1 MPQYA
6 APASQA
12 TMRFIVH
19 ADDCGLTPQIS
30 EDIFDCLA
38 RGPLNSVSVIMG
50 GTHTAASLQSLA
62 HMPHVRTCLHL
73 NILEGSCTAPV
84 RQVRALVS
92 ETGIFRYALG
102 HMLAKLATGTA
113 TSKKNLLSAIRTEL
127 EAQADAFITGFPHLA
142 SHGGLHLDG
151 HLHIHSIPA
160 LRQTMAE
167 FMRERRPAYV
177 RLPKEPAHVPPL
189 PLLPLVVGSAR
200 RALLAHWS
208 KGLEALLDKAGIAH
222 NSYLCGLVSGGCL
235 TAARAAASL
244 AAIARQ
250 QEPAPLVEIMCHPGG
265 ICQSHAPE
273 NSAANIAANNAK
285 NSAENSAAPVRH
297 NSFYTSPARGAEKT
311 MLLDNSLS
319 RVMARYGTVQAFS

>member
-1 MPQYA
+1 MPRHT
-6 APASQA
+6 APASQT

-19 ADDCGLTPQIS
+19 ADDCGLTRQIS

-38 RGPLNSVSVIMG
+38 HGPLNSVSVIMG
-50 GTHTAASLQSLA
+50 GTHAAASLQRLA

-73 NILEGSCTAPV
+73 NILEGRCTAPIG
-84 RQVRALVS
+84 QVRALVS
-92 ETGIFRYALG
+92 EAGIFRYGLG

-113 TSKKNLLSAIRTEL
+113 TSKKKLLSAIRTEL
-127 EAQADAFITGFPHLA
+127 EAQADAFAAGFPLLY
-142 SHGGLHLDG
+142 SRGWLHLDG

-177 RLPKEPAHVPPL
+177 RLPKEPAHMPPL
-189 PLLPLVVGSAR
+189 PLLPLLVGCAR
-200 RALLAHWS
+200 RTLLAHWS
-208 KGLEALLDKAGIAH
+208 KGLEAQLEKAGIAH
-222 NSYLCGLVSGGCL
+222 NSYLCGLVSGGSL

-265 ICQSHAPE
+265 ICQAHGPA
-273 NSAANIAANNAK
+273 NSAAND
-285 NSAENSAAPVRH
+285 AESSAAPVRH
-297 NSFYTSPARGAEKT
+297 NSFYTSPARTAEKT
-311 MLLDNSLS
+311 MLLDNSLTQ
-319 RVMARYGTVQAFS
+319 VMARYGTVQAFSSPFSAGG